1 MQRGESEIAKR
12 QNLSFFFFA
21 AGVRLTVRDSSPDAR
36 FLNSKTFIFSKRLE
50 ASSKPVSFNPAC
62 SIVGWPTQ
70 QKSDIKIIL
79 F

>member
-1 MQRGESEIAKR
+1 MRRGESEIAKR
-12 QNLSFFFFA
+12 QKLSLFFFA
-21 AGVRLTVRDSSPDAR
+21 AGVRLTVRDSSPDAQV
-36 FLNSKTFIFSKRLE
+36 FNSKTFIFSKRFK

-70 QKSDIKIIL
+70 QKNDIKIII

>member
-21 AGVRLTVRDSSPDAR
+21 AGIRLTVRDSSPDEQ
-36 FLNSKTFIFSKRLE
+36 FFNLKTFIFSKRFK
-50 ASSKPVSFNPAC
+50 ASSNVSFNPAC

-70 QKSDIKIIL
+70 QKSGIKIII